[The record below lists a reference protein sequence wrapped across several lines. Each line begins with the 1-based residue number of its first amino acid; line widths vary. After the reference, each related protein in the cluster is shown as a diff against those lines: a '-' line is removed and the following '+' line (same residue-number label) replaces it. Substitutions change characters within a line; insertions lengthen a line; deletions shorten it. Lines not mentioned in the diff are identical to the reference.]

1 MFAVI
6 SRSSKTEQIG
16 KAEDVALQR
25 SRGAL
30 DLAFANREGRTYA
43 ARIFQ
48 QGALKVRFPNVGRGE
63 PPEAVIIN
71 TAGGLTGGDKL
82 DVRLY
87 VDRNAGVTI
96 ASQACE
102 RIYRAIDDPARIAV
116 TISLDANAA
125 MDWLPQSTILFD
137 GARLQRETRV
147 SMAADAKLL
156 ALESV
161 VFGRAAMGERV
172 DTGSLSDAWFI
183 ERAGRLLHVDRF
195 DSGERIGEMLGK
207 GTVLNGSTV
216 MATMRYV
223 APDAQARL
231 DEMRALLAPVS
242 FPAAAS
248 AWGGLMMVRMAAPDS
263 YSLNR
268 ELMQVLGAF
277 RRRPM
282 PRVWSI

>member
-30 DLAFANREGRTYA
+30 DLAFADREGRTYA

-248 AWGGLMMVRMAAPDS
+248 AWGGLMMVRMVAPDS

>member
-6 SRSSKTEQIG
+6 SRSSKAEQTG

-30 DLAFANREGRTYA
+30 DLAFANREGQTYA

-48 QGALKVRFPNVGRGE
+48 QGALKARFPNVGKGE

-71 TAGGLTGGDKL
+71 TAGGLTGGDRL
-82 DVRLY
+82 DVRLH

-102 RIYRAIDDPARIAV
+102 KIYRAIDDPAHIAV

-137 GARLQRETRV
+137 GARLQRETHV
-147 SMAADAKLL
+147 SMAADARLL

-183 ERAGRLLHVDRF
+183 ERGGRLLHVDRF

-207 GTVLNGSTV
+207 ATVLNGSNV

-231 DEMRALLAPVS
+231 DEMRGLLAPVS

-248 AWGGLMMVRMAAPDS
+248 AWNGFMMVRMVAPDS

-277 RRRPM
+277 RGRPM

>member
-6 SRSSKTEQIG
+6 SRSSKTEQTG

-25 SRGAL
+25 SRGTL
-30 DLAFANREGRTYA
+30 DLAFADREGRTYA
-43 ARIFQ
+43 TRIFQ
-48 QGALKVRFPNVGRGE
+48 QGALKARFPNVGKGE

-82 DVRLY
+82 DVRLR

-102 RIYRAIDDPARIAV
+102 KIYRAIDDPARIAV

-147 SMAADAKLL
+147 SMAANAKLL

-172 DTGSLSDAWFI
+172 DIGSLSDAWFI

-216 MATMRYV
+216 MAMMRYV

-248 AWGGLMMVRMAAPDS
+248 AWGGLMVVRMVAPDS